1 MTTATRRLPWAVTAL
16 LAALLAVL
24 LAGCAAP
31 DRVPLGSTREAT
43 LAHLG
48 TPTAVHRLVD
58 GERLQYSLLP
68 AGPYVHN
75 LDFDANGRLQRNTQ
89 VMDPADFGQIEIDRW
104 TRAEVLLR
112 YGRPALVEQVASFQG
127 DIWTYRF
134 LEITRRRMLHIHI
147 DPAGVVRRWMT
158 SDEPEPDD
166 RSP

>member
-1 MTTATRRLPWAVTAL
+1 MLFR
-16 LAALLAVL
+16 
-24 LAGCAAP
+24 
-31 DRVPLGSTREAT
+31 S
-43 LAHLG
+43 
-48 TPTAVHRLVD
+48 
-58 GERLQYSLLP
+58 
-68 AGPYVHN
+68 HN